1 MFQEAA
7 FFSYDGVWVC
17 CIVGQMQVGY
27 FGRIN
32 FGSAKKKGFE
42 EFLVNSSPLNPIKTP
57 FSHHYCK
64 FHEKPPVSHQKKS
77 PFEHGG
83 ISLRFPPIG
92 WSDDPLE
99 AADPD

>member
-7 FFSYDGVWVC
+7 FFSMMEFGYVC

-42 EFLVNSSPLNPIKTP
+42 EFLVNSVTIK
-57 FSHHYCK
+57 SH
-64 FHEKPPVSHQKKS
+64 
-77 PFEHGG
+77 
-83 ISLRFPPIG
+83 
-92 WSDDPLE
+92 
-99 AADPD
+99 